1 MLINKRKNKGLK
13 YFDDPEAFIE
23 YSNDMSNIY
32 ENIGEYNPNKK
43 HKILIVF
50 DEMVAGVLSDKEL
63 SPVAADV
70 LISRRKLNT
79 YLAFIKQSYFAAP
92 KNVRLNSTH

>member
-1 MLINKRKNKGLK
+1 MLKVFWWSWSVYWILEWYEQ
-13 YFDDPEAFIE
+13 YF
-23 YSNDMSNIY
+23 
-32 ENIGEYNPNKK
+32 ENIGEYNPNEK

-50 DEMVAGVLSDKEL
+50 DEMVAGLLSDKEL
-63 SPVAADV
+63 SPVATDV
-70 LISRRKLNT
+70 FISGRKLNT